1 MILEKKYIL
10 AITIQEAIEQAIAN
24 KGNFKYLAGGTDVM
38 VNRFQGNETSGCLI
52 DITKIAELKGIAK
65 QGDFLRIG
73 ALEIL
78 EELKFNT
85 IIKDEFPMLIEAA
98 LSVGSPLIRKTA
110 TLGGNVLCENRCLFY
125 NQSEWWRESIG
136 YCLKCDGD
144 ICIATGGKN
153 ACFSELVSDT
163 APALIAMDAE
173 IEYIDEKGT
182 HRQKLESIYT
192 GDGVKPR
199 NLPETAIVIAILLPL
214 NRGFK
219 TAFYKLRER
228 ESLEFTSLT
237 SAMAIDKKCK
247 LKIAL
252 SGVDPKPVVIEGKIE
267 DDKDLLIKKAI
278 KASRAVDNDMYSRK
292 YRREMISVYLKRSF
306 SLLNPPKEDL
316 PSL

>member
-10 AITIQEAIEQAIAN
+10 ATTVQEAIEQAIAN

-38 VNRFQGNETSGCLI
+38 VNRFQGNETASCLI
-52 DITKIAELKGIAK
+52 DITKIETLKGITK

-78 EELKFNT
+78 EELKFNSDLKT
-85 IIKDEFPMLIEAA
+85 EFPMLIEAA

-110 TLGGNVLCENRCLFY
+110 TIGGNVLCENRCLYY

-136 YCLKCDGD
+136 YCLKCEGD

-173 IEYIDEKGT
+173 IEYFDENGK
-182 HRQKLESIYT
+182 HQQPLESIYT

-199 NLPETAIVIAILLPL
+199 NLSETAIITALFLPL

-219 TAFYKLRER
+219 TAFFKLRER

-237 SAMAIDKKCK
+237 SAVVVDKNGK

-278 KASRAVDNDMYSRK
+278 KAARAVDNDMYSRK

-306 SLLNPPKEDL
+306 EKLT
-316 PSL
+316 

>member
-10 AITIQEAIEQAIAN
+10 ATTVQEAIEQAISN

-38 VNRFQGNETSGCLI
+38 VNRFQGNETSSCLI
-52 DITKIAELKGIAK
+52 DLTKIAELKGIAK

-78 EELKFNT
+78 EELKFYAL
-85 IIKDEFPMLIEAA
+85 IKDEFPMLIEAA

-136 YCLKCDGD
+136 YCLKCEGD

-173 IEYIDEKGT
+173 IEYVDEKGT
-182 HRQKLESIYT
+182 HRQKLEEIYT

-199 NLPETAIVIAILLPL
+199 NITENAIVTALFLPL
-214 NRGFK
+214 DRGFK
-219 TAFYKLRER
+219 TAFFKLRER

-237 SAMAIDKKCK
+237 SAVAVDKKCK

-267 DDKDLLIKKAI
+267 DDKDTLIKKAI

-306 SLLNPPKEDL
+306 EKLT
-316 PSL
+316 

>member
-1 MILEKKYIL
+1 LY
-10 AITIQEAIEQAIAN
+10 
-24 KGNFKYLAGGTDVM
+24 
-38 VNRFQGNETSGCLI
+38 
-52 DITKIAELKGIAK
+52 
-65 QGDFLRIG
+65 
-73 ALEIL
+73 
-78 EELKFNT
+78 
-85 IIKDEFPMLIEAA
+85 
-98 LSVGSPLIRKTA
+98 
-110 TLGGNVLCENRCLFY
+110 Y

-173 IEYIDEKGT
+173 IEYVDEKGT
-182 HRQKLESIYT
+182 HRQKLEEIYT

-199 NLPETAIVIAILLPL
+199 NIPENAIVTSLFLPL

-219 TAFYKLRER
+219 TAFFKLRER

-237 SAMAIDKKCK
+237 SAVAVDKKCK

-306 SLLNPPKEDL
+306 EKLT
-316 PSL
+316 

>member
-1 MILEKKYIL
+1 MVIEKKYIL
-10 AITIQEAIEQAIAN
+10 ATTVQEAIEQAIAN

-52 DITKIAELKGIAK
+52 DITKIAELKGITK

-78 EELKFNT
+78 EELKFNSDLKT
-85 IIKDEFPMLIEAA
+85 EFPMLIEAA

-110 TLGGNVLCENRCLFY
+110 TIGGNVLCENRCLYY

-136 YCLKCDGD
+136 YCLKCEGD

-173 IEYIDEKGT
+173 IEFIDKKGT
-182 HRQKLESIYT
+182 HRKPLEEIYT

-199 NLPETAIVIAILLPL
+199 NLSETAIVIAILLPL

-219 TAFYKLRER
+219 TAFFKLRER

-237 SAMAIDKKCK
+237 SAVAIDKNGK

-252 SGVDPKPVVIEGKIE
+252 SGVDPKPVVVEGIIN
-267 DDKDLLIKKAI
+267 DDKAALTKKAI
-278 KASRAVDNDMYSRK
+278 KAARAVDNDMYSRK
-292 YRREMISVYLKRSF
+292 YRREMIAVYLKRSF
-306 SLLNPPKEDL
+306 SNLKM
-316 PSL
+316 

>member
-1 MILEKKYIL
+1 MIAEKKYII
-10 AITIQEAIEQAIAN
+10 ADSIDEAIKHAYSN
-24 KGNFKYLAGGTDVM
+24 LGNFKYLAGGTDVM
-38 VNRFQGNETSGCLI
+38 VNKFQGNETSGCLI
-52 DITKIAELKGIAK
+52 DITKITELKGISK

-85 IIKDEFPMLIEAA
+85 IIKQEFPMLIEAA

-110 TLGGNVLCENRCLFY
+110 TIGGNVLCENRCLYY
-125 NQSEWWRESIG
+125 NQSEWWRESVG
-136 YCLKCDGD
+136 YCLKCEGD
-144 ICIATGGKN
+144 ICIATQGKN

-173 IEYIDEKGT
+173 IEYLDENGK
-182 HRQKLESIYT
+182 HQQPLENIYS

-199 NLPETAIVIAILLPL
+199 NLSETAIVTAILLPL

-219 TAFYKLRER
+219 TAFFKLRER

-237 SAMAIDKKCK
+237 SAVAIDKNGK

-252 SGVDPKPVVIEGKIE
+252 SGVDPKPVVVEATING
-267 DDKDLLIKKAI
+267 DKAILVKQAI

-292 YRREMISVYLKRSF
+292 YRREMIGVYLDKSF